1 MTHTPNSL
9 RTHIGI
15 FGRTNSGK
23 SSLLNALTNQDFS
36 IVSPEAGTTA
46 DPVKK
51 AMEIAGLGPVLFV
64 DTAGFC
70 DETSL
75 GEKRLEKTRDAF
87 ARADV
92 VLAVFGADEFQEE
105 NFAEK
110 NSCEAISDNDENK
123 IDEKNSNE
131 NFSDK
136 DEKKSDEQFSF
147 FEHILKSGKKII
159 PVLTKI
165 DLLPKSQVEFA
176 AKKIESFTK
185 KNPVRVSSLSRDGI
199 ENLIQRIRDEAKT
212 DDETSL
218 TGNLCAAGDLVLLVM
233 PQDIQ
238 APKGRLILPQVQV
251 LRDLLDK
258 KCVVA
263 SCTADMFEQT
273 LRTLAF
279 PPKLIVIDSQVFPL
293 IHSLRPK
300 QSALTSF
307 SVLMAAAKGEIHL
320 FKEGAA
326 AIKNL
331 KQHSRVLIAEACA
344 HVPQDEDI
352 GRIQIPRMLE
362 KIAPGIKID
371 FVRGTDF
378 PAQLTDE
385 TGAPMYDLIIHCGAC
400 MFNRAYVLH
409 RQTLAKAAR
418 IPMTNYGIAIAQI
431 SGILNEVVLP

>member
-1 MTHTPNSL
+1 MTQTPNSL
-9 RTHIGI
+9 RIQIGI

-70 DETSL
+70 DQTSL
-75 GEKRLEKTRDAF
+75 GEKRLEKTRDAL
-87 ARADV
+87 ARADLI
-92 VLAVFGADEFQEE
+92 LAVFGADEFQEKLDSE
-105 NFAEK
+105 NREK
-110 NSCEAISDNDENK
+110 NFEEDS
-123 IDEKNSNE
+123 
-131 NFSDK
+131 FV
-136 DEKKSDEQFSF
+136 EQ
-147 FEHILKSGKKII
+147 ILKSEKKII

-165 DLLPKSQVEFA
+165 DLASKSQIEFA
-176 AKKIESFTK
+176 AKKIESLTK
-185 KNPVRVSSLSRDGI
+185 KIPVQVSSVSREGI
-199 ENLIQRIRDEAKT
+199 ENLFQRIRDEAKT
-212 DDETSL
+212 DDEKSL

-258 KCVVA
+258 KCVIA

-273 LRTLAF
+273 LRTLAL

-293 IHSLRPK
+293 INSLRPK
-300 QSALTSF
+300 NCALTSF
-307 SVLMAAAKGEIHL
+307 SVLMAAAKGKINL

-331 KQHSRVLIAEACA
+331 KQKSRVLIAEACA
-344 HVPQDEDI
+344 HVPQEEDI
-352 GRIQIPRMLE
+352 GRIKIPRMLK
-362 KIAPGIKID
+362 KIAGELKID

-378 PAQLTDE
+378 PDSLTDE
-385 TGAPMYDLIIHCGAC
+385 NGAPRYDLIIHCGAC

-409 RQTLAKAAR
+409 RQSLAEAAG

-431 SGILNEVVLP
+431 SGILDEVVLP

>member
-1 MTHTPNSL
+1 MTQTPNSL
-9 RTHIGI
+9 RIQIGI
-15 FGRTNSGK
+15 FGQTNSGK

-70 DETSL
+70 DQTSL
-75 GEKRLEKTRDAF
+75 GEKRLEKTRDAL
-87 ARADV
+87 ARADLI
-92 VLAVFGADEFQEE
+92 LAVFGADEFQEKPDFE
-105 NFAEK
+105 N
-110 NSCEAISDNDENK
+110 C
-123 IDEKNSNE
+123 
-131 NFSDK
+131 
-136 DEKKSDEQFSF
+136 EKKSEEDF
-147 FEHILKSGKKII
+147 FAKQILESKKKII
-159 PVLTKI
+159 PILTKI
-165 DLLPKSQVEFA
+165 DLASKSQIEFA
-176 AKKIESFTK
+176 AKKIESLTK
-185 KNPVRVSSLSRDGI
+185 KIPVQVSSVSREGI
-199 ENLIQRIRDEAKT
+199 ENLFQRIRDEAKT
-212 DDETSL
+212 EDEKSL
-218 TGNLCAAGDLVLLVM
+218 TGNLCAVGDLVLLVM

-258 KCVVA
+258 KCIVA

-273 LRTLAF
+273 LRTLAS

-293 IHSLRPK
+293 INSLRPK
-300 QSALTSF
+300 NCALTSF
-307 SVLMAAAKGEIHL
+307 SVLMAASKGKINL

-331 KQHSRVLIAEACA
+331 NQNSRVLIAEACA

-352 GRIQIPRMLE
+352 GRIKIPRMLK
-362 KIAPGIKID
+362 KIAGDLKID

-378 PAQLTDE
+378 PDLLTDE
-385 TGAPMYDLIIHCGAC
+385 NGAPRYNLIIHCGAC

-409 RQTLAKAAR
+409 RQSLAEAAG

-431 SGILNEVVLP
+431 SGILDEVVLP

>member
-1 MTHTPNSL
+1 MTQTPNSL
-9 RTHIGI
+9 RIQIGI

-51 AMEIAGLGPVLFV
+51 PMEIVGLGPVLFV

-70 DETSL
+70 DQTSL
-75 GEKRLEKTRDAF
+75 GEKRLEKTRDAL
-87 ARADV
+87 AGADLI
-92 VLAVFGADEFQEE
+92 LAVFGVDEFSE
-105 NFAEK
+105 NDDAA
-110 NSCEAISDNDENK
+110 SCEDKSE
-123 IDEKNSNE
+123 S
-131 NFSDK
+131 SDK
-136 DEKKSDEQFSF
+136 DF
-147 FEHILKSGKKII
+147 FAKQILESGKKII

-165 DLLPKSQVEFA
+165 DSASKSQIEFA
-176 AKKIESFTK
+176 SKRIEAITKKI
-185 KNPVRVSSLSRDGI
+185 PVHVSSLSREGI
-199 ENLIQRIRDEAKT
+199 ENLIQRICDEAKNF
-212 DDETSL
+212 EEKSL

-263 SCTADMFEQT
+263 SCTADMLEQT
-273 LRTLAF
+273 LRTLTTS
-279 PPKLIVIDSQVFPL
+279 PKLIIIDSQVFPL
-293 IHSLRPK
+293 VNSLRPK

-307 SVLMAAAKGEIHL
+307 SVLMAAAKGEIDL

-331 KQHSRVLIAEACA
+331 GQDSRVLIAEACT

-352 GRIQIPRMLE
+352 GRIKIPRMLK
-362 KIAPGIKID
+362 KIAPDIKID

-378 PAQLTDE
+378 PNSLTDE
-385 TGAPMYDLIIHCGAC
+385 NGSPLYDLIIHCGAC
-400 MFNRAYVLH
+400 MFNRAYVSH
-409 RQTLAKAAR
+409 RQSLAKAAG

-431 SGILNEVVLP
+431 SGILDEVVLP

>member
-1 MTHTPNSL
+1 MTQTPNSL
-9 RTHIGI
+9 RIQIGI

-70 DETSL
+70 DQTSL
-75 GEKRLEKTRDAF
+75 GEKRLEKTRDAL
-87 ARADV
+87 ARVDLI
-92 VLAVFGADEFQEE
+92 LAVFGADEFQEKSDFENCEKNLLNENSKE
-105 NFAEK
+105 NF
-110 NSCEAISDNDENK
+110 
-123 IDEKNSNE
+123 
-131 NFSDK
+131 FVR
-136 DEKKSDEQFSF
+136 Q
-147 FEHILKSGKKII
+147 ILESEKKII

-165 DLLPKSQVEFA
+165 DLASKSQIEFA
-176 AKKIESFTK
+176 AKKIESLTK
-185 KNPVRVSSLSRDGI
+185 KIPVQVSSVSREGI
-199 ENLIQRIRDEAKT
+199 ENLFQRIRDEAKT
-212 DDETSL
+212 EDEKSL

-258 KCVVA
+258 KCIVA

-273 LRTLAF
+273 LRTLAI

-293 IHSLRPK
+293 INSLRPK
-300 QSALTSF
+300 NCVLTSF
-307 SVLMAAAKGEIHL
+307 SVLMAAAKGKINL

-331 KQHSRVLIAEACA
+331 SQNSRVLIAEACA

-352 GRIQIPRMLE
+352 GRIKIPRMLK
-362 KIAPGIKID
+362 KIAGDLKID

-378 PAQLTDE
+378 PDSLTDE
-385 TGAPMYDLIIHCGAC
+385 NGAPRYDLIIHCGAC

-409 RQTLAKAAR
+409 RQSLAAAAG

-431 SGILNEVVLP
+431 SGILDEVVLP

>member
-1 MTHTPNSL
+1 MTQTPNSL
-9 RTHIGI
+9 RIQIGI

-51 AMEIAGLGPVLFV
+51 TMEIAGLGPVLFV

-70 DETSL
+70 DQTSL
-75 GEKRLEKTRDAF
+75 GEKRLEKTRDAL
-87 ARADV
+87 AGADLI
-92 VLAVFGADEFQEE
+92 LAVFGADEFQEE
-105 NFAEK
+105 NFSFA
-110 NSCEAISDNDENK
+110 
-123 IDEKNSNE
+123 
-131 NFSDK
+131 
-136 DEKKSDEQFSF
+136 DEKKSEENSDENF
-147 FEHILKSGKKII
+147 FIKQILESGKKII

-165 DLLPKSQVEFA
+165 DSASKSQIEFA
-176 AKKIESFTK
+176 AKKIELLTK
-185 KNPVRVSSLSRDGI
+185 KIPVRVSSVSREGI
-199 ENLIQRIRDEAKT
+199 ENLFQRICDEAKT
-212 DDETSL
+212 EDEKSL

-273 LRTLAF
+273 LRTLLF

-293 IHSLRPK
+293 VNSLRPK

-307 SVLMAAAKGEIHL
+307 SVLMAAAKGKIDL

-326 AIKNL
+326 AIRNL
-331 KQHSRVLIAEACA
+331 KSDSRVLIAEACA

-352 GRIQIPRMLE
+352 GRIKIPRMLK
-362 KIAPGIKID
+362 KIAPDIKID

-378 PAQLTDE
+378 PDSLTDE
-385 TGAPMYDLIIHCGAC
+385 NGAPLYDLIIHCGAC

-409 RQTLAKAAR
+409 RQSLAKAVG

-431 SGILNEVVLP
+431 SGILDEVVLP

>member
-1 MTHTPNSL
+1 MTQTPNSL
-9 RTHIGI
+9 RIQIGI

-70 DETSL
+70 DQTSL
-75 GEKRLEKTRDAF
+75 GEKRLEKTRDAL
-87 ARADV
+87 ARVDLI
-92 VLAVFGADEFQEE
+92 LAVFSADEFQEKSDFE
-105 NFAEK
+105 NCEK
-110 NSCEAISDNDENK
+110 NLLEENSEE
-123 IDEKNSNE
+123 I
-131 NFSDK
+131 
-136 DEKKSDEQFSF
+136 F
-147 FEHILKSGKKII
+147 FAKQILESEKKII

-165 DLLPKSQVEFA
+165 DLASKSQIEFA
-176 AKKIESFTK
+176 AKKIESLTK
-185 KNPVRVSSLSRDGI
+185 KIPVQVSSVSREGI
-199 ENLIQRIRDEAKT
+199 ENLFQRIRDEAKT
-212 DDETSL
+212 EDEKSL

-258 KCVVA
+258 KCIVA

-273 LRTLAF
+273 LRTLAL

-293 IHSLRPK
+293 INSLRPK
-300 QSALTSF
+300 NCALTSF
-307 SVLMAAAKGEIHL
+307 SVLMAASKGKINL

-331 KQHSRVLIAEACA
+331 SQNSRVLIAEACA

-352 GRIQIPRMLE
+352 GRIKIPRMLK
-362 KIAPGIKID
+362 KIAGELKID

-378 PAQLTDE
+378 PDSLTYE
-385 TGAPMYDLIIHCGAC
+385 NGAPRYDLIIHCGAC

-409 RQTLAKAAR
+409 RQSLAEAAG

-431 SGILNEVVLP
+431 SGILDEVVLP

>member
-9 RTHIGI
+9 RINIGI

-70 DETSL
+70 DQTSL
-75 GEKRLEKTRDAF
+75 GEKRLEKTRDAL
-87 ARADV
+87 ARADM
-92 VLAVFGADEFQEE
+92 VLAVFGVDEFQE
-105 NFAEK
+105 NADCDACEK
-110 NSCEAISDNDENK
+110 NSEEH
-123 IDEKNSNE
+123 
-131 NFSDK
+131 
-136 DEKKSDEQFSF
+136 F
-147 FEHILKSGKKII
+147 FVSQILESRKKII

-165 DLLPKSQVEFA
+165 DSASQSHVEFA
-176 AKKIESFTK
+176 TKKIESLTK
-185 KNPVRVSSLSRDGI
+185 QIPVRVSSVSRDGI
-199 ENLIQRIRDEAKT
+199 KLLFQRMCDEAKT
-212 DDETSL
+212 GEEKSL

-263 SCTADMFEQT
+263 SCTADMFEHT
-273 LRTLAF
+273 VRTLAV
-279 PPKLIVIDSQVFPL
+279 PPTLIVIDSQVFPL
-293 IHSLRPK
+293 INSLRPK

-307 SVLMAAAKGEIHL
+307 SVLMAAAKGEIQL

-326 AIKNL
+326 AIKHL
-331 KQHSRVLIAEACA
+331 KDNSRVLIAEACA

-352 GRIQIPRMLE
+352 GRIQIPRMLK
-362 KIAPGIKID
+362 KIAPGIQID

-378 PAQLTDE
+378 PESLTDE
-385 TGAPMYDLIIHCGAC
+385 NGAPLYDLIIHCGAC

-409 RQTLAKAAR
+409 RQSLAQAAG

-431 SGILNEVVLP
+431 SGILDEVVLP

>member
-1 MTHTPNSL
+1 MTQTPNSL
-9 RTHIGI
+9 RIQIGI

-51 AMEIAGLGPVLFV
+51 SMEIAGLGPVLFV

-70 DETSL
+70 DQTSL
-75 GEKRLEKTRDAF
+75 GEKRLEKTLDAL
-87 ARADV
+87 ARVDLI
-92 VLAVFGADEFQEE
+92 LAVFGADEFQEKSDFENCEKNLLEENSEE
-105 NFAEK
+105 NF
-110 NSCEAISDNDENK
+110 
-123 IDEKNSNE
+123 
-131 NFSDK
+131 
-136 DEKKSDEQFSF
+136 
-147 FEHILKSGKKII
+147 FERQILESEKKII

-165 DLLPKSQVEFA
+165 DLASKSQIEFA
-176 AKKIESFTK
+176 AKKIESLTK
-185 KNPVRVSSLSRDGI
+185 KIPVQVSSVSREGI
-199 ENLIQRIRDEAKT
+199 ENLFQRIRDEAKN
-212 DDETSL
+212 DDEKSL

-258 KCVVA
+258 KCIVA

-273 LRTLAF
+273 LRTLAI

-293 IHSLRPK
+293 INSLRPK
-300 QSALTSF
+300 NCALTSF
-307 SVLMAAAKGEIHL
+307 SVLMAAAKGKINL

-331 KQHSRVLIAEACA
+331 NQNSRVLIAEACA

-352 GRIQIPRMLE
+352 GRIKIPRMMK
-362 KIAPGIKID
+362 KIAGDLKID

-378 PAQLTDE
+378 PDSLTDE
-385 TGAPMYDLIIHCGAC
+385 NGSPRYDLIIHCGAC

-409 RQTLAKAAR
+409 RQSLAEAAG

-431 SGILNEVVLP
+431 SGILDEVVLP

>member
-1 MTHTPNSL
+1 MTQTPNSL
-9 RTHIGI
+9 RIQIGI

-70 DETSL
+70 DQTSL
-75 GEKRLEKTRDAF
+75 GEKRLEKTLDAL
-87 ARADV
+87 ARADLI
-92 VLAVFGADEFQEE
+92 LAVFGADEFQEKSDFENCEKNLLKENSEE
-105 NFAEK
+105 NFFVRQ
-110 NSCEAISDNDENK
+110 ISE
-123 IDEKNSNE
+123 
-131 NFSDK
+131 
-136 DEKKSDEQFSF
+136 
-147 FEHILKSGKKII
+147 SGKKII

-165 DLLPKSQVEFA
+165 DLASKSQIEFA
-176 AKKIESFTK
+176 AKKIESLTK
-185 KNPVRVSSLSRDGI
+185 KNPVQVSSVSREGI
-199 ENLIQRIRDEAKT
+199 ENLFQRIRDEAKT
-212 DDETSL
+212 DDEKSL

-233 PQDIQ
+233 PQNIQ

-258 KCVVA
+258 KCIVA

-273 LRTLAF
+273 LRTLAI
-279 PPKLIVIDSQVFPL
+279 PPKLIVIDSQVFPF
-293 IHSLRPK
+293 INSLRPK
-300 QSALTSF
+300 NCALTSF
-307 SVLMAAAKGEIHL
+307 SVLMAAAKGKINL

-331 KQHSRVLIAEACA
+331 NQNSRILIAEACA

-352 GRIQIPRMLE
+352 GRIKIPRMLK
-362 KIAPGIKID
+362 KIAGELKID

-378 PAQLTDE
+378 PDSLTDE
-385 TGAPMYDLIIHCGAC
+385 NGAPRYDLIIHCGAC

-409 RQTLAKAAR
+409 RQSLAEAAG

-431 SGILNEVVLP
+431 SGILDEVVLP

>member
-1 MTHTPNSL
+1 MTQTPNSL
-9 RTHIGI
+9 RIQIGI

-70 DETSL
+70 DQTSL
-75 GEKRLEKTRDAF
+75 GEKRLEKTRDAL
-87 ARADV
+87 ACADLI
-92 VLAVFGADEFQEE
+92 LAVFGADEFQEKSDFENCEKNLLNENSKE
-105 NFAEK
+105 NFFVRQ
-110 NSCEAISDNDENK
+110 ISE
-123 IDEKNSNE
+123 
-131 NFSDK
+131 
-136 DEKKSDEQFSF
+136 
-147 FEHILKSGKKII
+147 SGKKII

-165 DLLPKSQVEFA
+165 DLASKSQIEFA
-176 AKKIESFTK
+176 AKKIESLTK
-185 KNPVRVSSLSRDGI
+185 KIPVQVSSVSREGI
-199 ENLIQRIRDEAKT
+199 ENLFQRIRDEAKT
-212 DDETSL
+212 EDEKSL
-218 TGNLCAAGDLVLLVM
+218 TGNLCAVGDLVLLVM

-258 KCVVA
+258 KCIVA

-273 LRTLAF
+273 LRTLAS

-293 IHSLRPK
+293 INSLRPK
-300 QSALTSF
+300 NCALTSF
-307 SVLMAAAKGEIHL
+307 SVLMAASKGKINL

-331 KQHSRVLIAEACA
+331 NQNSRVLIAEACA

-352 GRIQIPRMLE
+352 GRIKIPRMLK
-362 KIAPGIKID
+362 KIVGDIKID

-378 PAQLTDE
+378 PDSLTDE
-385 TGAPMYDLIIHCGAC
+385 NGAPRYDLIIHCGAC

-409 RQTLAKAAR
+409 RQSLAEAAG

-431 SGILNEVVLP
+431 SGILDEVVLP

>member
-1 MTHTPNSL
+1 MTQTPNSL
-9 RTHIGI
+9 RIQIGI

-70 DETSL
+70 DQTSL
-75 GEKRLEKTRDAF
+75 GEKRLEKTRDAL
-87 ARADV
+87 ARADLI
-92 VLAVFGADEFQEE
+92 LAVFGADEFQEKPDFE
-105 NFAEK
+105 N
-110 NSCEAISDNDENK
+110 C
-123 IDEKNSNE
+123 
-131 NFSDK
+131 
-136 DEKKSDEQFSF
+136 EKKSEEDF
-147 FEHILKSGKKII
+147 FAKQILESKKKII
-159 PVLTKI
+159 PILTKI
-165 DLLPKSQVEFA
+165 DLASKSKIEFA
-176 AKKIESFTK
+176 AEKIESLTK
-185 KNPVRVSSLSRDGI
+185 KIPVQVSSVSREGI
-199 ENLIQRIRDEAKT
+199 ENLFQRIRDEAKT
-212 DDETSL
+212 DDEKSL

-258 KCVVA
+258 KCIVA

-273 LRTLAF
+273 LRTLAS

-293 IHSLRPK
+293 INSLRPK
-300 QSALTSF
+300 NCALTSF
-307 SVLMAAAKGEIHL
+307 SVLMAAAKGKINL

-331 KQHSRVLIAEACA
+331 NQNSRVLIAEACA

-352 GRIQIPRMLE
+352 GRIKIPRMLK
-362 KIAPGIKID
+362 KIAGDLKID

-378 PAQLTDE
+378 PDSLTDE
-385 TGAPMYDLIIHCGAC
+385 NGAPRYDLIIHCGAC

-409 RQTLAKAAR
+409 RQSLAEAAG

-431 SGILNEVVLP
+431 NGILDEVVLP

>member
-1 MTHTPNSL
+1 MTQTPNSL
-9 RTHIGI
+9 RIQIGI

-70 DETSL
+70 DQTSL
-75 GEKRLEKTRDAF
+75 GEKRLEKTRDAL
-87 ARADV
+87 ARVDLI
-92 VLAVFGADEFQEE
+92 LAVFGADEFQEKSDFE
-105 NFAEK
+105 NCEKNLLEK
-110 NSCEAISDNDENK
+110 NSEEI
-123 IDEKNSNE
+123 
-131 NFSDK
+131 
-136 DEKKSDEQFSF
+136 F
-147 FEHILKSGKKII
+147 FAKQILESGKKII

-165 DLLPKSQVEFA
+165 DLASKSQIEFA
-176 AKKIESFTK
+176 AKKIESLTK
-185 KNPVRVSSLSRDGI
+185 KIPVQVSSVSREGI
-199 ENLIQRIRDEAKT
+199 ENLFQRIRDEAKP
-212 DDETSL
+212 DDEKSL

-258 KCVVA
+258 KCIVA

-273 LRTLAF
+273 LRTLAI

-293 IHSLRPK
+293 INSLRPK
-300 QSALTSF
+300 NCALTSF
-307 SVLMAAAKGEIHL
+307 SVLMAAAKGKINL
-320 FKEGAA
+320 FKEGAV

-331 KQHSRVLIAEACA
+331 NQNSRVLIAEACA

-352 GRIQIPRMLE
+352 GRIKIPRMLK
-362 KIAPGIKID
+362 KIAGDIKID

-378 PAQLTDE
+378 PDSLTDE
-385 TGAPMYDLIIHCGAC
+385 NGAPRYDLIIHCGAC

-409 RQTLAKAAR
+409 RQSLTEAAG

-431 SGILNEVVLP
+431 SGILDEVVLP

>member
-1 MTHTPNSL
+1 MMQTPNSL
-9 RTHIGI
+9 RIQIGI

-70 DETSL
+70 DQTSL
-75 GEKRLEKTRDAF
+75 GEKRLEKTRDAL
-87 ARADV
+87 ARADLI
-92 VLAVFGADEFQEE
+92 LAVFGADEFQEKLDSENREE
-105 NFAEK
+105 NFE
-110 NSCEAISDNDENK
+110 ED
-123 IDEKNSNE
+123 
-131 NFSDK
+131 FFV
-136 DEKKSDEQFSF
+136 EQ
-147 FEHILKSGKKII
+147 ILKSGKKII

-165 DLLPKSQVEFA
+165 DLASKSQIEFA
-176 AKKIESFTK
+176 AKKIEALTK
-185 KNPVRVSSLSRDGI
+185 KIPVQVSSASREGI
-199 ENLIQRIRDEAKT
+199 ENLFQRIRDEAKT
-212 DDETSL
+212 DDEKSL

-273 LRTLAF
+273 LRTLAL

-293 IHSLRPK
+293 INSLRPK
-300 QSALTSF
+300 QCALTSF
-307 SVLMAAAKGEIHL
+307 SVLMAAAKGKINL

-331 KQHSRVLIAEACA
+331 KQNSRVLIAEACA

-352 GRIQIPRMLE
+352 GRIKIPRMLK
-362 KIAPGIKID
+362 KIAGDIKID

-378 PAQLTDE
+378 PDSLTDE
-385 TGAPMYDLIIHCGAC
+385 NGSPRYDLIIHCGAC

-409 RQTLAKAAR
+409 RQSLAEAAG

-431 SGILNEVVLP
+431 SGILDEVVLP

>member
-1 MTHTPNSL
+1 MTQTPNSL
-9 RTHIGI
+9 RIQIGI

-70 DETSL
+70 DQTSL
-75 GEKRLEKTRDAF
+75 GEKRLEKTQDAL
-87 ARADV
+87 ARADLI
-92 VLAVFGADEFQEE
+92 LAVFGADEFQEKSDFENCEKNLLEENSEE
-105 NFAEK
+105 NFF
-110 NSCEAISDNDENK
+110 IR
-123 IDEKNSNE
+123 
-131 NFSDK
+131 
-136 DEKKSDEQFSF
+136 Q
-147 FEHILKSGKKII
+147 ILKSGKKFI

-165 DLLPKSQVEFA
+165 DLASKSKIEFA
-176 AKKIESFTK
+176 TKKIESLTK
-185 KNPVRVSSLSRDGI
+185 KIPVQVSSVSREGI
-199 ENLIQRIRDEAKT
+199 ENLFQRIRDEAKT
-212 DDETSL
+212 EDEKYL

-258 KCVVA
+258 KCIVA

-273 LRTLAF
+273 LRTLAI

-293 IHSLRPK
+293 INSLRPK
-300 QSALTSF
+300 NCALTSF
-307 SVLMAAAKGEIHL
+307 SVLMATAKGKINL

-331 KQHSRVLIAEACA
+331 NQNSRVLIAEACA

-352 GRIQIPRMLE
+352 GRIKIPRMLK
-362 KIAPGIKID
+362 KIAGDLKID

-378 PAQLTDE
+378 PDSLTDE
-385 TGAPMYDLIIHCGAC
+385 NGAPRYDLIIHCGAC

-409 RQTLAKAAR
+409 RQSLAEAAG

-431 SGILNEVVLP
+431 SGILDEVVLP

>member
-1 MTHTPNSL
+1 MTQTPNSL
-9 RTHIGI
+9 RIQIGI

-70 DETSL
+70 DQTSL
-75 GEKRLEKTRDAF
+75 GEKRLEKTRDAL
-87 ARADV
+87 ARADLI
-92 VLAVFGADEFQEE
+92 LAVFGADEFQEKSDFENCEKNLLNENSKE
-105 NFAEK
+105 NFFVRQ
-110 NSCEAISDNDENK
+110 ISE
-123 IDEKNSNE
+123 
-131 NFSDK
+131 
-136 DEKKSDEQFSF
+136 
-147 FEHILKSGKKII
+147 SGKKII

-165 DLLPKSQVEFA
+165 DLASKSQIEFA
-176 AKKIESFTK
+176 AKKIESLTK
-185 KNPVRVSSLSRDGI
+185 KIPVQVSSVSREGI
-199 ENLIQRIRDEAKT
+199 ENLFQRIRDEAKT
-212 DDETSL
+212 DDENSL

-258 KCVVA
+258 KCIVA

-273 LRTLAF
+273 LRTLAL

-293 IHSLRPK
+293 INSLRPK
-300 QSALTSF
+300 NCALTSF
-307 SVLMAAAKGEIHL
+307 SVLMAASKGKINL

-331 KQHSRVLIAEACA
+331 SQNSRVLIAEACA

-352 GRIQIPRMLE
+352 GRIKIPRMLK
-362 KIAPGIKID
+362 KIAGDIKID

-378 PAQLTDE
+378 PDSLTDE
-385 TGAPMYDLIIHCGAC
+385 NGAPRYDLIIHCGAC

-409 RQTLAKAAR
+409 RQSLAEAAG

-431 SGILNEVVLP
+431 SGILDEVVLP

>member
-1 MTHTPNSL
+1 MTQTPNSL
-9 RTHIGI
+9 RIQIGI

-70 DETSL
+70 DQTSL
-75 GEKRLEKTRDAF
+75 GEKRLEKTRDAL
-87 ARADV
+87 ARADLI
-92 VLAVFGADEFQEE
+92 LAVFGADEFQE
-105 NFAEK
+105 
-110 NSCEAISDNDENK
+110 
-123 IDEKNSNE
+123 NSNSE
-131 NFSDK
+131 EDFFV
-136 DEKKSDEQFSF
+136 EQ
-147 FEHILKSGKKII
+147 ILKSGKKII

-165 DLLPKSQVEFA
+165 DLASKSQIEFA
-176 AKKIESFTK
+176 AKKIEALTK
-185 KNPVRVSSLSRDGI
+185 KIPVQVSSVSREGI
-199 ENLIQRIRDEAKT
+199 ENLFQRICDEAKT
-212 DDETSL
+212 DDEKSL

-258 KCVVA
+258 KCVIA

-273 LRTLAF
+273 LRTLAL

-293 IHSLRPK
+293 INSLRPK
-300 QSALTSF
+300 DCALTSF
-307 SVLMAAAKGEIHL
+307 SVLMAAAKGKINL

-326 AIKNL
+326 VIKNL
-331 KQHSRVLIAEACA
+331 NQNSRVLIAEACA

-352 GRIQIPRMLE
+352 GRIKIPRMLK
-362 KIAPGIKID
+362 KIAGDIKID

-378 PAQLTDE
+378 PDSLTDE
-385 TGAPMYDLIIHCGAC
+385 NGSPRYDLIIHCGAC

-409 RQTLAKAAR
+409 RQSLAEAAG

-431 SGILNEVVLP
+431 SGILDEVVLP

>member
-1 MTHTPNSL
+1 MTQTPNSL
-9 RTHIGI
+9 RIQIGI

-23 SSLLNALTNQDFS
+23 SSLLNALTNQDLS
-36 IVSPEAGTTA
+36 IVSPEPGTTA

-51 AMEIAGLGPVLFV
+51 TMEISGLGPVLFV

-70 DETSL
+70 DKTTL
-75 GEKRLEKTRDAF
+75 GGKRLEKTRDAL
-87 ARADV
+87 ASADLI
-92 VLAVFGADEFQEE
+92 LAVFGADEFQE
-105 NFAEK
+105 K
-110 NSCEAISDNDENK
+110 NSFDENR
-123 IDEKNSNE
+123 KNSE
-131 NFSDK
+131 
-136 DEKKSDEQFSF
+136 EQFSF
-147 FEHILKSGKKII
+147 LEQILKSGKKII

-165 DLLPKSQVEFA
+165 DLASKSQIEFA
-176 AKKIESFTK
+176 EKKIESLTK
-185 KNPVRVSSLSRDGI
+185 KIPVRVSAVSREGI

-212 DDETSL
+212 DDEKSL

-258 KCVVA
+258 KCIA
-263 SCTADMFEQT
+263 ISCTADSFEQT

-279 PPKLIVIDSQVFPL
+279 PPKLIIIDSQVFPL
-293 IHSLRPK
+293 INSLRPK
-300 QSALTSF
+300 QSSLTSF
-307 SVLMAAAKGEIHL
+307 SVLMAAAKGKINS
-320 FKEGAA
+320 FKEGAH

-331 KQHSRVLIAEACA
+331 KSDSRVLIAEACA

-352 GRIQIPRMLE
+352 GRIKIPRMLK
-362 KIAPGIKID
+362 KIVPEIKID

-378 PAQLTDE
+378 PKSLTNE
-385 TGAPMYDLIIHCGAC
+385 NGAPLYDLIIHCGAC

-409 RQTLAKAAR
+409 RQALAKAAG

-431 SGILNEVVLP
+431 SGILDEVVLP

>member
-1 MTHTPNSL
+1 MTQTPNSL
-9 RTHIGI
+9 RIQIGI

-70 DETSL
+70 DQTSL
-75 GEKRLEKTRDAF
+75 GEKRLEKTRDAL
-87 ARADV
+87 ARADLI
-92 VLAVFGADEFQEE
+92 LAVFGADEFQEKSDFE
-105 NFAEK
+105 N
-110 NSCEAISDNDENK
+110 C
-123 IDEKNSNE
+123 
-131 NFSDK
+131 
-136 DEKKSDEQFSF
+136 EKKSEEDF
-147 FEHILKSGKKII
+147 FAKQILESEKKII

-165 DLLPKSQVEFA
+165 DLASKSQIEFA
-176 AKKIESFTK
+176 AKKIESLTK
-185 KNPVRVSSLSRDGI
+185 KIPVQVSSVSREGI
-199 ENLIQRIRDEAKT
+199 ENLFQRIRDEAKT
-212 DDETSL
+212 DDEKSL

-258 KCVVA
+258 KCIVA

-273 LRTLAF
+273 LRTLAS

-293 IHSLRPK
+293 INSLRPK
-300 QSALTSF
+300 NCALTSF
-307 SVLMAAAKGEIHL
+307 SVLMATSKGKINL

-331 KQHSRVLIAEACA
+331 SQNSRVLIAEACA

-352 GRIQIPRMLE
+352 GRIKIPRMLK
-362 KIAPGIKID
+362 KIAGDLKID

-378 PAQLTDE
+378 PDSLTDE
-385 TGAPMYDLIIHCGAC
+385 NGAPRYDLIIHCGAC

-409 RQTLAKAAR
+409 RQSLAEAAG

-431 SGILNEVVLP
+431 SGILDEVVLP

>member
-1 MTHTPNSL
+1 MTQTPNSL
-9 RTHIGI
+9 RIQIGI

-70 DETSL
+70 DQTSL
-75 GEKRLEKTRDAF
+75 GEKRLEKTRDAL
-87 ARADV
+87 ARVDLI
-92 VLAVFGADEFQEE
+92 LAVFGADEFQEKSDFE
-105 NFAEK
+105 NCEK
-110 NSCEAISDNDENK
+110 NLLEENSEE
-123 IDEKNSNE
+123 I
-131 NFSDK
+131 
-136 DEKKSDEQFSF
+136 F
-147 FEHILKSGKKII
+147 FAKQILESEKKII

-165 DLLPKSQVEFA
+165 DLASKSQIEFA
-176 AKKIESFTK
+176 AKKIESLTK
-185 KNPVRVSSLSRDGI
+185 KIPVQVSSVSREGI
-199 ENLIQRIRDEAKT
+199 ENLFQRIRDEVKT
-212 DDETSL
+212 DDEKSL

-258 KCVVA
+258 KCIVA

-273 LRTLAF
+273 LRTLAS

-293 IHSLRPK
+293 INSLRPK
-300 QSALTSF
+300 NCALTSF
-307 SVLMAAAKGEIHL
+307 SVLMAASKGKINL

-331 KQHSRVLIAEACA
+331 NQNSRVLIAEACA

-352 GRIQIPRMLE
+352 GRIKIPRMLK
-362 KIAPGIKID
+362 KIAGDIKID
-371 FVRGTDF
+371 FVRGTGF
-378 PAQLTDE
+378 PDSLTDE
-385 TGAPMYDLIIHCGAC
+385 NGAPRYDLIIHCGAC

-409 RQTLAKAAR
+409 RQSLAEAAG

-431 SGILNEVVLP
+431 SGILDEVVLP

>member
-1 MTHTPNSL
+1 MMQTPNSL
-9 RTHIGI
+9 RIQIGI

-70 DETSL
+70 DQTSL
-75 GEKRLEKTRDAF
+75 GEKRLEKTRDAL
-87 ARADV
+87 ARVDLI
-92 VLAVFGADEFQEE
+92 LAVFGADEFQEKLDSENREE
-105 NFAEK
+105 NFE
-110 NSCEAISDNDENK
+110 ED
-123 IDEKNSNE
+123 
-131 NFSDK
+131 FFV
-136 DEKKSDEQFSF
+136 EQ
-147 FEHILKSGKKII
+147 ILKSEKKII

-165 DLLPKSQVEFA
+165 DLASKSQIEFA
-176 AKKIESFTK
+176 AKKIESLTK
-185 KNPVRVSSLSRDGI
+185 KIPVQVSSVSREGI
-199 ENLIQRIRDEAKT
+199 ENLFQRIRDEAKT
-212 DDETSL
+212 DDEKSL

-273 LRTLAF
+273 LRTLAL

-293 IHSLRPK
+293 INSLRPK
-300 QSALTSF
+300 QCALTSF
-307 SVLMAAAKGEIHL
+307 SVLMAAAKGKINL

-331 KQHSRVLIAEACA
+331 NQNSRVLIAEACA

-352 GRIQIPRMLE
+352 GRIKIPRMLK
-362 KIAPGIKID
+362 KIAGELKID

-378 PAQLTDE
+378 PDSLTDE
-385 TGAPMYDLIIHCGAC
+385 NGSPRYDLIIHCGAC

-409 RQTLAKAAR
+409 RQSLAEAAG

-431 SGILNEVVLP
+431 SGILDEVVLP

>member
-1 MTHTPNSL
+1 MTQTPNSL
-9 RTHIGI
+9 RIQIGI

-51 AMEIAGLGPVLFV
+51 AMEIVGLGPVLFV

-70 DETSL
+70 DQTSL
-75 GEKRLEKTRDAF
+75 GEKRLEKTRDAL
-87 ARADV
+87 ARADLI
-92 VLAVFGADEFQEE
+92 LAVFGADEFQENLDSE
-105 NFAEK
+105 NREK
-110 NSCEAISDNDENK
+110 NLLKE
-123 IDEKNSNE
+123 NSNSE
-131 NFSDK
+131 ED
-136 DEKKSDEQFSF
+136 F
-147 FEHILKSGKKII
+147 FVRQILKSEKKII

-165 DLLPKSQVEFA
+165 DLASKSQIEFA
-176 AKKIESFTK
+176 AKKIESLTK
-185 KNPVRVSSLSRDGI
+185 KNPVQVSSVSREGI
-199 ENLIQRIRDEAKT
+199 ENLFQRIRDEAKN
-212 DDETSL
+212 DDEKSL

-273 LRTLAF
+273 LRTLALL
-279 PPKLIVIDSQVFPL
+279 PKLIIIDSQVFPL
-293 IHSLRPK
+293 INSLRPK
-300 QSALTSF
+300 NCALTSF
-307 SVLMAAAKGEIHL
+307 SVLMAAAKGKINL

-326 AIKNL
+326 AIKTLN
-331 KQHSRVLIAEACA
+331 QNSRVLIAEACA

-352 GRIQIPRMLE
+352 GRIKIPRMLK
-362 KIAPGIKID
+362 KIAGDLKID

-378 PAQLTDE
+378 PDSLTDE
-385 TGAPMYDLIIHCGAC
+385 NGVPRYDLIIHCGAC

-409 RQTLAKAAR
+409 RQSLAEAAG

-431 SGILNEVVLP
+431 SGILDEVVLP

>member
-1 MTHTPNSL
+1 MTQTPNSL
-9 RTHIGI
+9 RIQIGI

-51 AMEIAGLGPVLFV
+51 AMELAGLGPVLFV

-70 DETSL
+70 DQTSL
-75 GEKRLEKTRDAF
+75 GEKRLEKTRDAL
-87 ARADV
+87 ARADLI
-92 VLAVFGADEFQEE
+92 LAVFGADEFQEKSDFE
-105 NFAEK
+105 N
-110 NSCEAISDNDENK
+110 C
-123 IDEKNSNE
+123 
-131 NFSDK
+131 
-136 DEKKSDEQFSF
+136 EKKSEEDF
-147 FEHILKSGKKII
+147 FAKQILESEKKII

-165 DLLPKSQVEFA
+165 DLASKSQIEFA
-176 AKKIESFTK
+176 AKKIESLTK
-185 KNPVRVSSLSRDGI
+185 KIPVQVSSVSREGI
-199 ENLIQRIRDEAKT
+199 ENLFQRIRDEAKT
-212 DDETSL
+212 DDEKSL
-218 TGNLCAAGDLVLLVM
+218 MGNLCAAGDLVLLVM

-258 KCVVA
+258 KCIVA

-273 LRTLAF
+273 LRTLAS

-293 IHSLRPK
+293 INSLRPK
-300 QSALTSF
+300 NCALTSF
-307 SVLMAAAKGEIHL
+307 SVLMAAAKGKINL

-331 KQHSRVLIAEACA
+331 SQNSRVLIAEACA

-352 GRIQIPRMLE
+352 GRIKIPRMLK
-362 KIAPGIKID
+362 KIAGDIKID

-378 PAQLTDE
+378 PDSLTDE
-385 TGAPMYDLIIHCGAC
+385 NGAPRYDLIIHCGAC

-409 RQTLAKAAR
+409 RQSLAEAAG
-418 IPMTNYGIAIAQI
+418 IPMTNYGIVIAQI
-431 SGILNEVVLP
+431 SGILDEVVLP

>member
-1 MTHTPNSL
+1 MTQTPNSL
-9 RTHIGI
+9 RIQIEI

-36 IVSPEAGTTA
+36 SVSPEAGTTA

-51 AMEIAGLGPVLFV
+51 AMELAGLGPVLFV

-70 DETSL
+70 DQTSL
-75 GEKRLEKTRDAF
+75 GEKRLEKTRDAL
-87 ARADV
+87 ACADLI
-92 VLAVFGADEFQEE
+92 LAVFGADEFQEKSDFENCEKNLLEENSEE
-105 NFAEK
+105 NF
-110 NSCEAISDNDENK
+110 
-123 IDEKNSNE
+123 
-131 NFSDK
+131 FVR
-136 DEKKSDEQFSF
+136 Q
-147 FEHILKSGKKII
+147 ILKSGKKII

-165 DLLPKSQVEFA
+165 DLASKSQIEFA
-176 AKKIESFTK
+176 AKKIESLTK
-185 KNPVRVSSLSRDGI
+185 KIPVQVSSVSREGI
-199 ENLIQRIRDEAKT
+199 ENLFQRIRDEAKT
-212 DDETSL
+212 DDEKSL
-218 TGNLCAAGDLVLLVM
+218 MGNLCAAGDLVLLVM

-258 KCVVA
+258 KCIVA

-273 LRTLAF
+273 LRTLAS

-293 IHSLRPK
+293 INSLRPK
-300 QSALTSF
+300 NCALTSF
-307 SVLMAAAKGEIHL
+307 SVLMAASKGKINL

-331 KQHSRVLIAEACA
+331 NQNSRVLIAEACA

-352 GRIQIPRMLE
+352 GRIKIPRMLK
-362 KIAPGIKID
+362 KIAGDIKID

-378 PAQLTDE
+378 PDSLTDE
-385 TGAPMYDLIIHCGAC
+385 NGAPRYDLIIHCGAC

-409 RQTLAKAAR
+409 RQSLAEAAG

-431 SGILNEVVLP
+431 SGILDEVVLP

>member
-1 MTHTPNSL
+1 MTQTPNSL
-9 RTHIGI
+9 RIQIGI

-51 AMEIAGLGPVLFV
+51 AMEIAWLGPVLFV

-70 DETSL
+70 DQTSL
-75 GEKRLEKTRDAF
+75 GEKRLEKTRDAL
-87 ARADV
+87 ARADLI
-92 VLAVFGADEFQEE
+92 LAVFGADEFQE
-105 NFAEK
+105 
-110 NSCEAISDNDENK
+110 
-123 IDEKNSNE
+123 NSNSE
-131 NFSDK
+131 EDFFV
-136 DEKKSDEQFSF
+136 EQ
-147 FEHILKSGKKII
+147 ILKSGKKII

-165 DLLPKSQVEFA
+165 DLASKSQIEFA
-176 AKKIESFTK
+176 AKKIESLTK
-185 KNPVRVSSLSRDGI
+185 KIPIQVSSVSREGI
-199 ENLIQRIRDEAKT
+199 ENLFQRIRDEAKT
-212 DDETSL
+212 DEEKSL

-273 LRTLAF
+273 LRTLAL

-293 IHSLRPK
+293 INSLRPK
-300 QSALTSF
+300 DCALTSF
-307 SVLMAAAKGEIHL
+307 SVLMAAAKGKINL

-331 KQHSRVLIAEACA
+331 NQNSRVLIAEACA

-352 GRIQIPRMLE
+352 GRIKIPRMLK
-362 KIAPGIKID
+362 KIAGELKID

-378 PAQLTDE
+378 PDSLTDE
-385 TGAPMYDLIIHCGAC
+385 NGSPRYDLIIHCGAC

-409 RQTLAKAAR
+409 RQSLAEAAG

-431 SGILNEVVLP
+431 SGILDEVVLP

>member
-1 MTHTPNSL
+1 MTQTPNSL
-9 RTHIGI
+9 RIQIEI

-51 AMEIAGLGPVLFV
+51 AMELAGLGPVLFV

-70 DETSL
+70 DQTSL
-75 GEKRLEKTRDAF
+75 GEKRLEKTRDAL
-87 ARADV
+87 ACADLI
-92 VLAVFGADEFQEE
+92 LAVFGADEFQEKSDFENCEKNLLEENSEE
-105 NFAEK
+105 NF
-110 NSCEAISDNDENK
+110 
-123 IDEKNSNE
+123 
-131 NFSDK
+131 FVR
-136 DEKKSDEQFSF
+136 Q
-147 FEHILKSGKKII
+147 ILKSGKKII

-165 DLLPKSQVEFA
+165 DLASKSQIEFA
-176 AKKIESFTK
+176 AKKIESLTK
-185 KNPVRVSSLSRDGI
+185 KIPVQVSSVSREGI
-199 ENLIQRIRDEAKT
+199 ENLFQRIRDEAKT
-212 DDETSL
+212 DDENSL

-258 KCVVA
+258 KCIVA

-273 LRTLAF
+273 LRTLAL

-293 IHSLRPK
+293 INSLRPK
-300 QSALTSF
+300 NCALTSF
-307 SVLMAAAKGEIHL
+307 SVLMAASKGKINL

-331 KQHSRVLIAEACA
+331 SQNSRVLIAEACA

-352 GRIQIPRMLE
+352 GRIKIPRMLK
-362 KIAPGIKID
+362 KIAGDIKID

-378 PAQLTDE
+378 PDSLTDE
-385 TGAPMYDLIIHCGAC
+385 NGAPRYDLIIHCGAC

-409 RQTLAKAAR
+409 RQSLAEAAG

-431 SGILNEVVLP
+431 SGILDEVVLP

>member
-1 MTHTPNSL
+1 MRQTPNSL
-9 RTHIGI
+9 RIQIGI

-23 SSLLNALTNQDFS
+23 SSLLNALTNQDLS
-36 IVSPEAGTTA
+36 IVSPEPGTTA

-51 AMEIAGLGPVLFV
+51 AMEISGLGPVLFV

-70 DETSL
+70 DKTTL
-75 GEKRLEKTRDAF
+75 GEKRLEKTRDAL
-87 ARADV
+87 ARADL
-92 VLAVFGADEFQEE
+92 VLTVFAADESQEE
-105 NFAEK
+105 N
-110 NSCEAISDNDENK
+110 SY
-123 IDEKNSNE
+123 
-131 NFSDK
+131 
-136 DEKKSDEQFSF
+136 DEKKSDENFSF
-147 FEHILKSGKKII
+147 FGQILKSGKKII

-165 DLLPKSQVEFA
+165 DLASKSQIEFA
-176 AKKIESFTK
+176 EKKIESFTK
-185 KNPVRVSSLSRDGI
+185 KIPVRVSAVSREGI

-212 DDETSL
+212 DDEKSL

-258 KCVVA
+258 KCIA
-263 SCTADMFEQT
+263 ISCTADSFEQA

-279 PPKLIVIDSQVFPL
+279 PPKLIIIDSQVFPL
-293 IHSLRPK
+293 INSLRPK

-307 SVLMAAAKGEIHL
+307 SVLMAAAKGKINS
-320 FKEGAA
+320 FKEGAH

-331 KQHSRVLIAEACA
+331 KSDSRVLIAEACA

-352 GRIQIPRMLE
+352 GRIKIPRMLK
-362 KIAPGIKID
+362 KIVPEIKID

-378 PAQLTDE
+378 PKSLTNE
-385 TGAPMYDLIIHCGAC
+385 NGAPLYDLIIHCGAC

-409 RQTLAKAAR
+409 RQALAKAAG

-431 SGILNEVVLP
+431 SGILDEVVLP

>member
-1 MTHTPNSL
+1 MTQTPNSL
-9 RTHIGI
+9 RIQIGI

-70 DETSL
+70 DQTSL
-75 GEKRLEKTRDAF
+75 GEKRLEKTRDAL
-87 ARADV
+87 ARVDLI
-92 VLAVFGADEFQEE
+92 LAVFGADEFQEKSDFENCEKNLLNENSKE
-105 NFAEK
+105 NF
-110 NSCEAISDNDENK
+110 
-123 IDEKNSNE
+123 
-131 NFSDK
+131 FVR
-136 DEKKSDEQFSF
+136 Q
-147 FEHILKSGKKII
+147 ILESEKKII

-165 DLLPKSQVEFA
+165 DLASKSQIEFA
-176 AKKIESFTK
+176 AKKIESLTK
-185 KNPVRVSSLSRDGI
+185 KIPVQVSSVSREGI
-199 ENLIQRIRDEAKT
+199 ENLFQRIRDEAKT
-212 DDETSL
+212 EDEKSL

-258 KCVVA
+258 KCIVA

-273 LRTLAF
+273 LRTLAI

-293 IHSLRPK
+293 INSLRPK
-300 QSALTSF
+300 NCVLTSF
-307 SVLMAAAKGEIHL
+307 SVLMAAAKGKINL

-331 KQHSRVLIAEACA
+331 SQNSRVLIAEACA

-352 GRIQIPRMLE
+352 GRIKIPRMLK
-362 KIAPGIKID
+362 KIAGDIKID

-378 PAQLTDE
+378 PDSLTDE
-385 TGAPMYDLIIHCGAC
+385 NGAPRYDLIIHCGAC

-409 RQTLAKAAR
+409 RQSLAEAAG

-431 SGILNEVVLP
+431 SGILDEVVLP

>member
-1 MTHTPNSL
+1 MTQTPNSL
-9 RTHIGI
+9 RIQIGI

-70 DETSL
+70 DQTSL
-75 GEKRLEKTRDAF
+75 GEKRLEKTRDAL
-87 ARADV
+87 ARADL
-92 VLAVFGADEFQEE
+92 VLAVFGADEFQEKSDFE
-105 NFAEK
+105 NCEK
-110 NSCEAISDNDENK
+110 NLLEENS
-123 IDEKNSNE
+123 EE
-131 NFSDK
+131 
-136 DEKKSDEQFSF
+136 F
-147 FEHILKSGKKII
+147 FFAKQILESEKKII

-165 DLLPKSQVEFA
+165 DLASKSQIEFA
-176 AKKIESFTK
+176 AKKIESLTK
-185 KNPVRVSSLSRDGI
+185 KIPVQVSSVSREGI
-199 ENLIQRIRDEAKT
+199 ENLFQRIRDEAKT
-212 DDETSL
+212 EDEKSL

-258 KCVVA
+258 KCIVA

-273 LRTLAF
+273 LQTLTSS
-279 PPKLIVIDSQVFPL
+279 PKLIVIDSQVFPF
-293 IHSLRPK
+293 INSRRPK
-300 QSALTSF
+300 NCALTSF
-307 SVLMAAAKGEIHL
+307 SVLMAAAKGKINL

-331 KQHSRVLIAEACA
+331 SQNSRVLIAEACA

-352 GRIQIPRMLE
+352 GRIKIPRMLK
-362 KIAPGIKID
+362 KIVGDLKID

-378 PAQLTDE
+378 PDSLTDE
-385 TGAPMYDLIIHCGAC
+385 NGAPRYDLIIHCGAC

-409 RQTLAKAAR
+409 RQSLAEAAG

-431 SGILNEVVLP
+431 SGILDEVVLP

>member
-1 MTHTPNSL
+1 MMQTPNSL
-9 RTHIGI
+9 RIQIGI

-70 DETSL
+70 DQTSL
-75 GEKRLEKTRDAF
+75 GEKRLEKTRDAL
-87 ARADV
+87 ARADLI
-92 VLAVFGADEFQEE
+92 LAVFGADEFQE
-105 NFAEK
+105 
-110 NSCEAISDNDENK
+110 
-123 IDEKNSNE
+123 NSNSE
-131 NFSDK
+131 EDFFV
-136 DEKKSDEQFSF
+136 EQ
-147 FEHILKSGKKII
+147 ILKSGKKII

-165 DLLPKSQVEFA
+165 DLASKSQIEFA
-176 AKKIESFTK
+176 AKKIEALTK
-185 KNPVRVSSLSRDGI
+185 KIPVQVSSASREGI
-199 ENLIQRIRDEAKT
+199 ENLFQRIRDEAKT
-212 DDETSL
+212 DDEKSL

-273 LRTLAF
+273 LRTLAL

-293 IHSLRPK
+293 INSLRPK
-300 QSALTSF
+300 QCALTSF
-307 SVLMAAAKGEIHL
+307 SVLMAAAKGKINL

-331 KQHSRVLIAEACA
+331 KQNSRVLIAEACA

-352 GRIQIPRMLE
+352 GRIKIPRMLK
-362 KIAPGIKID
+362 KIAGDIKID

-378 PAQLTDE
+378 PDSLTDE
-385 TGAPMYDLIIHCGAC
+385 NGAPRYDLIIHCGAC

-409 RQTLAKAAR
+409 RQSLAEAAG

-431 SGILNEVVLP
+431 SGILDEVVLP

>member
-1 MTHTPNSL
+1 MTQTPNSL
-9 RTHIGI
+9 RIQIGI

-70 DETSL
+70 DQTSL
-75 GEKRLEKTRDAF
+75 GEKRLEKTRDAL
-87 ARADV
+87 ARVDLI
-92 VLAVFGADEFQEE
+92 LAVFGADEFQEKSDFENCEKNLLNENSKE
-105 NFAEK
+105 NF
-110 NSCEAISDNDENK
+110 
-123 IDEKNSNE
+123 
-131 NFSDK
+131 FVR
-136 DEKKSDEQFSF
+136 Q
-147 FEHILKSGKKII
+147 ILKSGKKII
-159 PVLTKI
+159 PVLTRI
-165 DLLPKSQVEFA
+165 DLASKSQIEFA
-176 AKKIESFTK
+176 AKKIESLTK
-185 KNPVRVSSLSRDGI
+185 KIPVQVSSVSREGI
-199 ENLIQRIRDEAKT
+199 ENLFQRIRDEVKT
-212 DDETSL
+212 EDEKSL

-258 KCVVA
+258 KCIVA

-273 LRTLAF
+273 LQTLASS
-279 PPKLIVIDSQVFPL
+279 PKLIVIDSQVFPL
-293 IHSLRPK
+293 INSLRPK
-300 QSALTSF
+300 NCALTSF
-307 SVLMAAAKGEIHL
+307 SVLMAAAKGKINL

-331 KQHSRVLIAEACA
+331 NQNSRVLIAEACA

-352 GRIQIPRMLE
+352 GRIKIPRMLK
-362 KIAPGIKID
+362 KIAGDLKID

-378 PAQLTDE
+378 PDSLTDE
-385 TGAPMYDLIIHCGAC
+385 NGAPRYDLIIHCGAC

-409 RQTLAKAAR
+409 RQSLAEAAG

-431 SGILNEVVLP
+431 SGILDEVVLP

>member
-1 MTHTPNSL
+1 MTQTPNSL
-9 RTHIGI
+9 RIQIGI

-70 DETSL
+70 DQTSL
-75 GEKRLEKTRDAF
+75 GEKRLEKTRDAL
-87 ARADV
+87 ACADLI
-92 VLAVFGADEFQEE
+92 LAVFGADEFQEKSDFENCEKNLLNENSKE
-105 NFAEK
+105 NFFVRQ
-110 NSCEAISDNDENK
+110 ISE
-123 IDEKNSNE
+123 
-131 NFSDK
+131 
-136 DEKKSDEQFSF
+136 
-147 FEHILKSGKKII
+147 SGKKII

-165 DLLPKSQVEFA
+165 DLASKSQIEFA
-176 AKKIESFTK
+176 AKKIESLTK
-185 KNPVRVSSLSRDGI
+185 KIPVQVSSVSCEGI
-199 ENLIQRIRDEAKT
+199 ENLFQRIRDEAKN
-212 DDETSL
+212 DDEKSL
-218 TGNLCAAGDLVLLVM
+218 TGNLCAAGDFVLLVM

-258 KCVVA
+258 KCIVV

-273 LRTLAF
+273 LRTLAS

-293 IHSLRPK
+293 INSLRPK
-300 QSALTSF
+300 NCALTSF
-307 SVLMAAAKGEIHL
+307 SVLMAASKGKINL

-331 KQHSRVLIAEACA
+331 SQNSRVLIAEACA

-352 GRIQIPRMLE
+352 GRIKIPRMLK
-362 KIAPGIKID
+362 KIAGDIKID

-378 PAQLTDE
+378 PDSLTDE
-385 TGAPMYDLIIHCGAC
+385 NGAPRYDLIIHCGAC

-409 RQTLAKAAR
+409 RQSLAEAAG

-431 SGILNEVVLP
+431 SGILDEVVLP